1 MPVATAWRFLDTGC
15 HDAAFNMAVDEALL
29 LSHEAGHSPPTLR
42 VYTWSAP
49 TLSLGYAQSVEK
61 EVDTAACRQHGVTL
75 VRRPTGGRAVLHD
88 QEATYSVVMPLR
100 LADREASITEHYHR
114 IGLALAAALQHAGL
128 TVRLERPSVLTAAP
142 RAASPACFA
151 AMSRYELSATGRKLV
166 GSAQKRG
173 RRSLLQH
180 GSIPLSMD
188 RQRLFACLRVPAE
201 RRAQLLN
208 EAYAS
213 MAAVNEVAPAPLDA
227 AALHRALRQGV
238 ADCLTDGAEL
248 ITGEMSPAEHRLAE
262 ELRHTKYGTNA
273 WNLDGPTAWRRQTV
287 STTE

>member
-1 MPVATAWRFLDTGC
+1 
-15 HDAAFNMAVDEALL
+15 
-29 LSHEAGHSPPTLR
+29 
-42 VYTWSAP
+42 
-49 TLSLGYAQSVEK
+49 
-61 EVDTAACRQHGVTL
+61 
-75 VRRPTGGRAVLHD
+75 
-88 QEATYSVVMPLR
+88 
-100 LADREASITEHYHR
+100 
-114 IGLALAAALQHAGL
+114 
-128 TVRLERPSVLTAAP
+128 
-142 RAASPACFA
+142 
-151 AMSRYELSATGRKLV
+151 MSRYELSATGRKLV

-188 RQRLFACLRVPAE
+188 RQRLFACLRVPAG

-213 MAAVNEVAPAPLDA
+213 MAAVNEVASTPLDA
-227 AALHRALRQGV
+227 AVLHRALRQGV
-238 ADCLTDGAEL
+238 TECLTDGAEL